1 MASRWGPFTAF
12 WVVLAAGL
20 AGGPRDIAAQT
31 TITPLPVATDAR
43 IGGDDKE
50 TRLIVDLTRKV
61 DLRAFTLADPYRVVV
76 DIPQTVFQLPPKSGD
91 SGRGLIKA
99 YRYGL
104 VMAGGSR
111 IVIDAAKP
119 VRIDKAFVLDAKDG
133 QPARLVLDLVATDRD
148 SFMRNLAI
156 ENKTLKPLE
165 IVRKNGKDKEPA
177 AQAAPD
183 PRPIVVVDP
192 GHGGPDT
199 GAKAAGGE
207 IEKDIV
213 LEFSFALR
221 DQLEKSGKYRVI
233 MTRTDDTFIPL
244 NERVLLARQRQA
256 SLLISVHADSVP
268 KGENEAQG
276 ATVYTLSEK
285 ASDGD
290 AARLAEAEN
299 KSDMIAGIDL
309 THEPGDVA
317 DILIDL
323 AQRETKIFS
332 QQFARTLVGELKGA
346 VRLHKHPLKSASFVV
361 LKAPDVPSVL
371 LELGYMTNKR
381 DMKVLTSETWRT
393 KTAETIA
400 QAVDQF
406 FRKRVAGTAPA
417 GR

>member
-1 MASRWGPFTAF
+1 MASRWRSATVFGVF
-12 WVVLAAGL
+12 LAAGL
-20 AGGPRDIAAQT
+20 AGAPSVLPAQG
-31 TITPLPVATDAR
+31 ITPLAVATDAR
-43 IGGDDKE
+43 IGGDDKG
-50 TRLIVDLTRKV
+50 TRLVVDLTRKIE
-61 DLRAFTLADPYRVVV
+61 LRAFTLADPYRVVI

-91 SGRGLIKA
+91 TGRGLIKA

-111 IVIDAAKP
+111 VVIDVSKP
-119 VRIDKAFVLDAKDG
+119 VRIDKAFVLDAKEG
-133 QPARLVLDLVATDRD
+133 QPARLVLDLAATDRD
-148 SFMRNLAI
+148 SFMRNLAL
-156 ENKTLKPLE
+156 ENRTLRPLE
-165 IVRKNGKDKEPA
+165 MAARKNGKDKDSVPVA
-177 AQAAPD
+177 SAD

-207 IEKDIV
+207 MEKDIV
-213 LEFSFALR
+213 LEFSFSLR

-244 NERVLLARQRQA
+244 NERVRLARQRQA
-256 SLLISVHADSVP
+256 ALLISVHADSVP
-268 KGENEAQG
+268 KAEGEVQG

-285 ASDGD
+285 ATDGE
-290 AARLAEAEN
+290 AARLADVEN

-309 THEPGDVA
+309 SHEPGDVA

-323 AQRETKIFS
+323 AQRETKVFS
-332 QQFARTLVGELKGA
+332 QQFAKTLVGELKTA

-371 LELGYMTNKR
+371 LELGYMTNKQ
-381 DMKVLTSETWRT
+381 DFKLLVSEGWRT
-393 KTAETIA
+393 KTAETIV

-406 FRKRVAGTAPA
+406 FRRRVAGAGPA